1 MKKAKGSR
9 ERDRDRV
16 SVKNGQ
22 AEQLRRLVK
31 QAYIAVGVGIVI
43 VIGFGLFNYVLART
57 QKAQLNATMALDRY
71 RVASKTLT
79 YSVQSY
85 AVTGEQK
92 YYDAYMYELEED
104 KNREKSVEI
113 LKECGL
119 TEEEMSN
126 LMHISELSE
135 ALVPSEERAMA
146 RVQNGDLEA
155 ARECVFNTEY
165 GKAVDEINEYTETT
179 ISKVLERMNTRQTAL
194 KVMQVVLEAVLLVSI
209 LYIVWQILIILRFAH
224 EQLLRPIQEVSEQM
238 IALAGGDF
246 GVKLELQEDDSEVGR
261 LVTAIQ
267 FMKKNLLSMVQEIS
281 EVLEQM
287 GEGNYNFKISQEY
300 VGEFIEIKDSFIKI
314 GEKMRDT
321 LLTLREVSGQI
332 DSGSE
337 QLAYAAED
345 LAEGSTDQAG
355 QVAGL
360 VSVFE
365 EMTIS
370 MEKNSQVAKES
381 VEIANQA
388 ASTLAVGNEK
398 MTELKT
404 AIGEISKCSEQIGTI
419 IGAIEDIASQTN
431 LLSLNAAIEAARA
444 GEAGKGFAVVAE
456 QVKKLAEESANAVG
470 RTTRLIETTIQAVNS
485 GISIADETAAN
496 MDEVMGSAKQATE
509 KMSQIAEMMVLDLEH
524 MHQVNESLNQVS
536 AVVDNNSATSEETA
550 AVSEEQKAQVETMV
564 QLMSKFEI

>member
-1 MKKAKGSR
+1 
-9 ERDRDRV
+9 
-16 SVKNGQ
+16 
-22 AEQLRRLVK
+22 
-31 QAYIAVGVGIVI
+31 
-43 VIGFGLFNYVLART
+43 
-57 QKAQLNATMALDRY
+57 
-71 RVASKTLT
+71 
-79 YSVQSY
+79 
-85 AVTGEQK
+85 
-92 YYDAYMYELEED
+92 
-104 KNREKSVEI
+104 
-113 LKECGL
+113 
-119 TEEEMSN
+119 
-126 LMHISELSE
+126 MHISELSE

-146 RVQNGDLEA
+146 RVQNGDLET

-224 EQLLRPIQEVSEQM
+224 EQLLHPIQEVSEQM